1 MNQSHG
7 LVSAATESG
16 EVVFWD
22 PRTRRALASLDLVP
36 GLAASGMGSNAL
48 NAKQQA
54 EALGG
59 VQVRGL
65 NRVEKWCHLVLY
77 F

>member
-1 MNQSHG
+1 M
-7 LVSAATESG
+7 SAATEAG

-36 GLAASGMGSNAL
+36 GLAASGMGSHAL

-59 VQVRGL
+59 IQV
-65 NRVEKWCHLVLY
+65 
-77 F
+77 

>member
-7 LVSAATESG
+7 LVSAATEAG

-36 GLAASGMGSNAL
+36 GLAASGMGSSAL

-59 VQVRGL
+59 VQVNALRASQK
-65 NRVEKWCHLVLY
+65 RCDWAE
-77 F
+77 